1 MRVQMA
7 SGTVPE
13 ATFPYRQLQTAL
25 KYAVNDEIEEA
36 TIVAGPQ
43 GRQKV
48 LNLAA
53 GGKWA

>member
-1 MRVQMA
+1 V
-7 SGTVPE
+7 SGTVPD
-13 ATFPYRQLQTAL
+13 ATFPYTQSQTAL
-25 KYAVNDEIEEA
+25 KYAVSDEIEES
-36 TIVAGPQ
+36 TIGAGPQ